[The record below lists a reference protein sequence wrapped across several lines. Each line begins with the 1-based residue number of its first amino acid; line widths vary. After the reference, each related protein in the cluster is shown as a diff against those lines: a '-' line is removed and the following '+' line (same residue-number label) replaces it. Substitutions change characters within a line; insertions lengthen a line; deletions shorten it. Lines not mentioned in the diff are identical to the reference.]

1 MQAAFAQIFGQGM
14 WTIAGS
20 VSAFLIGQVTDIAI
34 FRRIRR
40 VTGERWIWMRATGST
55 AVSQLVDSYIVLYIA
70 FVIGPQHWPI
80 GLFLAVGTVN
90 YFYKLSAAIVLT
102 PAIYLGRRI
111 IDAYLG
117 TAVAQTLKQ
126 RAAS

>member
-1 MQAAFAQIFGQGM
+1 M
-14 WTIAGS
+14 WTIGGS
-20 VSAFLIGQVTDIAI
+20 LTAFLISQFIDVAI
-34 FRRIRR
+34 FTRVRRF
-40 VTGERWIWMRATGST
+40 TGDRYIWARATGST
-55 AVSQLVDSYIVLYIA
+55 AISQFIDSYIVLYIA

-117 TAVAQTLKQ
+117 AAVAQTLKQ